1 MVTVSLTAPVQEQE
15 ELTGAL
21 PVQWQTSPPVGLRV
35 SGMLAGAQAQPVR
48 VAVRLSGMATPQQEA
63 PLLDDEDDRLLLLE
77 LLRVDELLLLR
88 VEDELLLELL
98 ANIKAV
104 LLLELLRLLELLV
117 REAAELLEDADL
129 DDDVL
134 ADELLEL
141 LPDDSDD
148 EDFEELLVLL
158 LELDCVLLLEFTL
171 LDELLATAASSQQ
184 T

>member
-1 MVTVSLTAPVQEQE
+1 MVVPLQKKWMVTVSLTAPVQEQE
-15 ELTGAL
+15 DSTAAL
-21 PVQWQTSPPVGLRV
+21 PVQWHWSPPVGLRV

-117 REAAELLEDADL
+117 TPASVLLDDNDL

-134 ADELLEL
+134 ADE
-141 LPDDSDD
+141 D
-148 EDFEELLVLL
+148 VLL
-158 LELDCVLLLEFTL
+158 LELDCVLLLL
-171 LDELLATAASSQQ
+171 LTELLLLELTASSSQQ